1 MQPDWLLRVDLKCSG
16 NGLLIIINQ
25 GRRENISNFIN
36 SRKLFKALVPFL
48 YLGYSYVTIIPFVII
63 GSRGRT
69 LESTKIDDDD
79 DDCYDDV
86 GDRDDDDDNFDY
98 DNDDDR
104 SDNDD
109 NNDDKN
115 DDNNKD
121 INKSHLMLF
130 TQVS

>member
-1 MQPDWLLRVDLKCSG
+1 MQNYWNLDLQCK
-16 NGLLIIINQ
+16 
-25 GRRENISNFIN
+25 RRQLTGPVNYRDFRETGP
-36 SRKLFKALVPFL
+36 R
-48 YLGYSYVTIIPFVII
+48 
-63 GSRGRT
+63 
-69 LESTKIDDDD
+69 KIDDDD
-79 DDCYDDV
+79 VDDDSEYYDNV

-104 SDNDD
+104 YDNDD